1 MMNLTR
7 GESFT
12 IEIFFDLDMDA
23 LEEFEVLVMQ
33 NGKTVM
39 RKGMEEAVID
49 RDEKC
54 AYITLSGE
62 ETARLSSAGPAWAQ
76 TRGILADGETLH
88 SEVEEIN
95 AADTLHERR
104 DRRWC

>member
-23 LEEFEVLVMQ
+23 LESLEVSVMQ
-33 NGKTVM
+33 NGKTVIC
-39 RKGMEEAVID
+39 KGMEEAVID
-49 RDEKC
+49 RNEKC

-76 TRGILADGETLH
+76 TRGVLVDGETLH

-95 AADTLHERR
+95 AADTLYERR

>member
-12 IEIFFDLDMDA
+12 IEVFFDLDMDA
-23 LEEFEVLVMQ
+23 LESFEVLVMQ

-49 RDEKC
+49 RDEKR
-54 AYITLSGE
+54 AWMTLSGE
-62 ETARLSSAGPAWAQ
+62 ETARLSSGGPAWAQ
-76 TRGILADGETLH
+76 TRGILTDGETLH

-95 AADTLHERR
+95 AVDTLRERG
-104 DRRWC
+104 DRPWC

>member
-23 LEEFEVLVMQ
+23 LESFEVSVMQ
-33 NGKTVM
+33 NGKTVIC
-39 RKGMEEAVID
+39 KGMEEAVID

-54 AYITLSGE
+54 AYMILSGE
-62 ETARLSSAGPAWAQ
+62 ETARLNSGGPAWAQ
-76 TRGILADGETLH
+76 TRGRLADGEVLH

-95 AADTLHERR
+95 AVDTLGERR
-104 DRRWC
+104 NKPWC